1 MGLLLHEPSDWN
13 SDGYR
18 WTLIALDTSRLMSNT
33 HVEDAPIMDV
43 VRITIGLINGQTACP
58 RCGLDLIIESDG
70 KQCGRWCWKC
80 PRDRGH
86 ERASVLRDSVYYRPV
101 SK

>member
-1 MGLLLHEPSDWN
+1 MPGLPMSLGPSWMCLLAHEPSDWN

-43 VRITIGLINGQTACP
+43 VRITIGLINGQTAC
-58 RCGLDLIIESDG
+58 GLSALWAGSDNRI
-70 KQCGRWCWKC
+70 RWKTMW
-80 PRDRGH
+80 
-86 ERASVLRDSVYYRPV
+86 SLVLEV
-101 SK
+101 SA